1 MPWSGCSTSSE
12 FIELLNFGPGPM
24 NIGCY
29 IVTNGTYSV
38 TIPPN
43 TILQRG
49 QYFVLSGQDILL
61 KGCGNVDSAV
71 HVDLNWTT
79 CNCTNVAIP
88 TTGDGFMQDGGSPN
102 EKVILLDPN
111 LNVIDAVSR
120 KLPASPSNPITTKS
134 LSGGCSSK
142 TFDLDTMNISY
153 ESIENSTGV
162 DNSFARKVDG
172 DCGWVKTTAIS
183 AHGPNKT
190 GSSASATYDFT
201 TVSTNECGPSGG
213 SISIQVNASNMGALF
228 PMNYTLGYDINQ
240 NGLLDENDQYTYG
253 VDNTASTID
262 ISNLAYGRYRITVA
276 SSSSCNLKS
285 FDFYVFNCY
294 TVILPVN
301 LLYFK
306 YDGEQNGRR
315 IFKLKIDNA
324 AAINNIT
331 LEARL
336 DGEFK
341 AVTSLFGPFNQSE
354 VAVNTNVTSSVV
366 YRLKLTNHAGVVSYS
381 QEIKIP
387 SQSNTVVSWPN
398 PVKGNLFIKLQ
409 AISKGK
415 LSYTIMNANGG
426 IVTAATIEVN
436 MGDQTVAIP
445 TTKLNGGLYYLK
457 MQGQSLQQPI
467 TLRFIR

>member
-1 MPWSGCSTSSE
+1 MPWSGCNTTSE

-29 IVTNGTYSV
+29 VVTNGTYAV

-43 TILQRG
+43 TVLQRG
-49 QYFVLSGQDILL
+49 QYFILSGQDILS

-71 HVDLNWTT
+71 HVDLNWST

-88 TTGDGFMQDGGSPN
+88 TTGDGFMQNGGSPN

-120 KLPASPSNPITTKS
+120 KIPVSPSVPITTKS
-134 LSGGCSSK
+134 LGGSCSSK

-183 AHGPNKT
+183 AHAANKT

-201 TVSTNECGPSGG
+201 AVSTSQCGQTAG
-213 SISIQVNASNMGALF
+213 SISIQVNASNVAALF

-240 NGLLDENDQYTYG
+240 NELFDANDQYLYG
-253 VDNTASTID
+253 IDNTASTID
-262 ISNLAYGRYRITVA
+262 INNLAYGRYRITVA

-294 TVILPVN
+294 TIVLPVK
-301 LLYFK
+301 LLYFR
-306 YDGEQNGRR
+306 YEGEQNGRNV
-315 IFKLKIDNA
+315 FKLKVDNA
-324 AAINNIT
+324 STVNTIV
-331 LEARL
+331 LEGKRNGSFEPVA
-336 DGEFK
+336 
-341 AVTSLFGPFNQSE
+341 TLFGPFKNEEIS
-354 VAVNTNVTSSVV
+354 VAGPASGYSS
-366 YRLKLTNHAGVVSYS
+366 YRLKLINQTGLASYS
-381 QEIKIP
+381 QEIKMG
-387 SQSNTVVSWPN
+387 SEVNSVESWPG
-398 PVKGNLFIKLQ
+398 PVKDNLFVRLNTF
-409 AISKGK
+409 SKGK
-415 LSYTIMNANGG
+415 LSYTIINANGG
-426 IVTAATIEVN
+426 IVTKAGMDVN
-436 MGDQTVAIP
+436 DGDQTLRIP
-445 TTKLNGGLYYLK
+445 TTNLNSGIYYLIV
-457 MQGQSLQQPI
+457 QGQPLQHDVSV
-467 TLRFIR
+467 RFIK